1 MLTLSDMRN
10 KTANAGADAKRGL
23 FGKKTKNGSPWDESV
38 PEKDRLV
45 NLMKAFED
53 LDINDFVRK
62 YTNKSV
68 EIKEP
73 AEHEM
78 QEIFASM
85 NKTDAASQKMNCES
99 CGCSSCL
106 NMSRAG

>member
-1 MLTLSDMRN
+1 M
-10 KTANAGADAKRGL
+10 
-23 FGKKTKNGSPWDESV
+23 
-38 PEKDRLV
+38 V

-73 AEHEM
+73 AAVSYTHLDVYKR
-78 QEIFASM
+78 Q
-85 NKTDAASQKMNCES
+85 
-99 CGCSSCL
+99 L
-106 NMSRAG
+106 